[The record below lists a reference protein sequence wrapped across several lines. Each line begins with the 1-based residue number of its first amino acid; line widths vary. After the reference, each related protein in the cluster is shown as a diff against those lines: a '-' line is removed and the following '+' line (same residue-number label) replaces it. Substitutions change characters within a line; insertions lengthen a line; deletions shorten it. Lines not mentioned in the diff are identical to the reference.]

1 MLVFS
6 PQKQNYYNYLQ
17 EGHKL
22 NMKESRESRN
32 ITIGAMLEETAKKYP
47 TVQAVKYIETEFNK
61 TWKEFD
67 EKVDRIARGLLY
79 MGFKKGDHVA
89 VWAVNLPQWLTL
101 LFATAKIGVVIV
113 TVNTNYKEKE
123 LEYILEHSDS
133 KALFICDQL
142 KDIDCEKTIYT
153 LCPEILESDECD
165 KWNINAKKFP
175 KLRMLVSFD
184 NHYEKM
190 FHWNEIEALGKLIP
204 DWQYENAKSKAE
216 PDDVINIQY
225 TSGTTG
231 FPKGVM
237 LTHNNLVNNG
247 QAIGDGMKFT
257 EKDRLCIPVP
267 FFHCFGLVL
276 AVLAATTHGTTM
288 LPLLWYTPMKVMHTI
303 EYEKCTAVH
312 GVPTMFIGILSHRD
326 FDRYNY
332 STLRTGIMAG
342 SLCPEKLMRDVIEK
356 MNMTEIV
363 SVYGLTEA
371 SPGCTMTKYND
382 TFERRV
388 TTVGAA
394 FPHVNIKITDPETG
408 EELGENMPGELCVKG
423 YNVMKGYYNNP
434 EGTKAVIDAGG
445 WLHTGDL
452 AEVDETGYYKI
463 TGRIKDMIIR
473 GGENISPK
481 EVEDIIRTYDGVK
494 DVAVVAAPSE
504 KYGERVCAVIVPA
517 DGAELGRE
525 EVKEYVAKNL
535 ARHKVPSYVEFI
547 KELPLTASGKIQKYI
562 LRDMIKEKKANN
574 TLA

>member
-1 MLVFS
+1 M
-6 PQKQNYYNYLQ
+6 NANN
-17 EGHKL
+17 L
-22 NMKESRESRN
+22 NESNELRE
-32 ITIGAMLEETAKKYP
+32 ITVGDMLEETAKKYP

-67 EKVDRIARGLLY
+67 DKVNRIARGLLY

-101 LFATAKIGVVIV
+101 FFATAKIGVAIV

-123 LEYILEHSDS
+123 LEYILKDSDS

-142 KDIDCEKTIYT
+142 KDIDCEKTIYD

-175 KLRMLVSFD
+175 KLRMLISFD
-184 NHYEKM
+184 NYYEKM
-190 FHWNEIEALGKLIP
+190 FNWNEIEALGKLIP
-204 DWQYENAKSKAE
+204 DWQYEKAKSKVE
-216 PDDVINIQY
+216 PDEVVNIQY

-237 LTHNNLVNNG
+237 LTHKNLVNNG

-267 FFHCFGLVL
+267 FFHCFGMVL
-276 AVLAATTHGTTM
+276 AILAATTHGTTM

-326 FDRYNY
+326 FEKYDY

-342 SLCPEKLMRDVIEK
+342 SNCPEKLMRDVTKK

-371 SPGCTMTKYND
+371 SPGCTMTKTGD
-382 TFERRV
+382 TFERRT
-388 TTVGAA
+388 TTVGTA
-394 FPHVNIKITDPETG
+394 FPHVQIEIRDPETG
-408 EELGENMPGELCVKG
+408 EEVGINMPGEFCVKG

-434 EGTKAVIDAGG
+434 EGTALVLGPDG

-452 AEVDETGYYKI
+452 AEVDECGYYKI

-481 EVEDIIRTYDGVK
+481 EIEDIIRAYEGVK
-494 DVAVVAAPSE
+494 DIAVVAAPSE
-504 KYGERVCAVIVPA
+504 IYGEEICAVIVPE
-517 DGAELGRE
+517 DGAEISVE
-525 EVKEYVAKNL
+525 EIKIYVGKKL
-535 ARHKVPSYVEFI
+535 ARHKIPSYVEFI
-547 KELPLTASGKIQKYI
+547 KTLPLTASGKIQKYI
-562 LRDMIKEKKANN
+562 LRDMISEIIKKQK
-574 TLA
+574 